1 MKIAIGAD
9 HKGFAQKEL
18 IKKSLNTSID
28 WIDVGTFDTQRTD
41 YPIFAQKVAQLIQ
54 KKEVHAGV
62 LLCATGI
69 GMAIAANR
77 FSNIYAG
84 LVWNKEIAMLAKED
98 DNVNV
103 LVIPSSF
110 VSDDQ
115 LIPIITSWLDA
126 QFKGERYQQRLD
138 IINKW
143 GGL

>member
-9 HKGFAQKEL
+9 HKGFAQKER
-18 IKKSLNTSID
+18 IKKNLNESID
-28 WIDVGTFDTQRTD
+28 WIDVGAFDAQRTD
-41 YPIFAQKVAQLIQ
+41 YPIFAQKVTQLIQ
-54 KKEVHAGV
+54 RKEVQAGV

-77 FSNIYAG
+77 FDGIYAG
-84 LVWNKEIAMLAKED
+84 LVWNKEIATLAKED
-98 DNVNV
+98 DNMNV
-103 LVIPSSF
+103 LVIPSDF
-110 VSDDQ
+110 VSNDQ

-126 QFKGERYQQRLD
+126 HFKGERYQQRLD

>member
-18 IKKSLNTSID
+18 IKKNLNTAID
-28 WIDVGTFDTQRTD
+28 WIDVGTFDTKRTD

-54 KKEVHAGV
+54 KKEVQAGL

-69 GMAIAANR
+69 GMAISANR
-77 FSNIYAG
+77 FANIYAG
-84 LVWNKEIAMLAKED
+84 LVWNKKIAKLAKED

-103 LVIPSSF
+103 LVIPSDF
-110 VSDDQ
+110 VSNDQ
-115 LIPIITSWLDA
+115 LIPIITSWLNA

-138 IINKW
+138 IIDQW

>member
-28 WIDVGTFDTQRTD
+28 WIDVGTFDAQRTD

-54 KKEVHAGV
+54 KKEVQAGV

-77 FSNIYAG
+77 FTSIYAG
-84 LVWNKEIAMLAKED
+84 LVWNKEIAKLAKED

-103 LVIPSSF
+103 LVIPSDF

-115 LIPIITSWLDA
+115 LIPIITSWLDT
-126 QFKGERYQQRLD
+126 QFKGERYQHRLD

>member
-9 HKGFAQKEL
+9 HKGFVQKEL
-18 IKKSLNTSID
+18 IIKSLNTSID

-54 KKEVHAGV
+54 KKEVEAGV
-62 LLCATGI
+62 LLCGTGI

-77 FSNIYAG
+77 FTSIYAG
-84 LVWNKEIAMLAKED
+84 LAWNKEIAILAKED

-103 LVIPSSF
+103 LVIPSDF

-115 LIPIITSWLDA
+115 LIPIIASWLGA

-138 IINKW
+138 IVNKW